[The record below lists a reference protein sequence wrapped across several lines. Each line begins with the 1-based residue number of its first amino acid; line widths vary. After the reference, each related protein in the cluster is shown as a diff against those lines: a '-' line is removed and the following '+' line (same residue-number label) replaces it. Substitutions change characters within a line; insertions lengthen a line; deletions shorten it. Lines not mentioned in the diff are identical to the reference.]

1 MKDWIPFLQS
11 LVWPLFLI
19 GLAIWFR
26 AGVKTVLIAIAMS
39 IRSGASVEVGTSGIK
54 IGAVQA
60 PPSTAKTLIA
70 MEDTRTVDDLPHA
83 IYMTHQAVRDVRLD
97 QGGLHY
103 YRLRIAL
110 EADERELLDDI
121 EKVIYHLHPTFKDPD
136 RTVTD
141 RGSNFEIGT
150 AAWGEFNMT
159 AEIFSRS
166 GKPKLVVERYI
177 DFPSG
182 QI

>member
-1 MKDWIPFLQS
+1 MKDWIPFFQS
-11 LVWPLFLI
+11 LIWPLFLI

-26 AGVKTVLIAIAMS
+26 AGVKTVLIAIAER
-39 IRSGASVEVGTSGIK
+39 IRSGAPFEAGPSGIK

-70 MEDTRTVDDLPHA
+70 VEDTRTVDDLPHA
-83 IYMTHQAVRDVRLD
+83 VYMTHQAVRDARLGR
-97 QGGLHY
+97 GGLQY

-110 EADERELLDDI
+110 DADEPELLDDV

-141 RGSNFEIGT
+141 RRSNFEIGT

-159 AEIFSRS
+159 AEIFFRS

-177 DFPSG
+177 DFPSA
-182 QI
+182 